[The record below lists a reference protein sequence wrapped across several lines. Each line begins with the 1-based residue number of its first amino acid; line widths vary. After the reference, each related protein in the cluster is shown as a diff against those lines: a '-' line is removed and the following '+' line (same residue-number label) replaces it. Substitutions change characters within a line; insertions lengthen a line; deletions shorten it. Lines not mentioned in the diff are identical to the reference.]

1 MRVSIVAV
9 RVSESPELPTTDYW
23 RGVMRRSR
31 KAAGLTQGGL
41 AARVG
46 VSQAVI
52 SDLETG
58 AQSGSTVIMAVCK
71 VLGITPPHVMVED
84 VDDERWLRVGRMLR
98 RRNRGKYERWLTML
112 LAEMDDTPDSDDKAH

>member
-1 MRVSIVAV
+1 MRAPIVAV
-9 RVSESPELPTTDYW
+9 PATESPELPTTDYW

-41 AARVG
+41 AAKVG

-58 AQSGSTVIMAVCK
+58 AQSGSTVVLAVCK
-71 VLGITPPHVMVED
+71 VLGITPPAVLVED
-84 VDDERWLRVGRMLR
+84 VDDERWLQVGRMLR
-98 RRNRGKYERWLTML
+98 RRSRGKYERWLTML
-112 LAEMDDTPDSDDKAH
+112 LAEMDDASDSDDKAH